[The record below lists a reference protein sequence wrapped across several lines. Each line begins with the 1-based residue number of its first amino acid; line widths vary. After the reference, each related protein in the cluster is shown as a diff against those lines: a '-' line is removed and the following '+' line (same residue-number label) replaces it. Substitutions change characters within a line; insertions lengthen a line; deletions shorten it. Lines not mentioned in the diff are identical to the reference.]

1 MTNELYR
8 SGSPAATAR
17 TYLYN
22 PSLWILALI
31 LLTSLEYTTR
41 CGDALR

>member
-1 MTNELYR
+1 MTGTVR
-8 SGSPAATAR
+8 AQAR

-31 LLTSLEYTTR
+31 LLSTLEYTTR

>member
-1 MTNELYR
+1 M
-8 SGSPAATAR
+8 SATAR

-22 PSLWILALI
+22 TSLWILAFI

-41 CGDALR
+41 CGDAVR